1 MTSGKAQVE
10 TLLALINQATHQAV
24 AEYDKA
30 GADVPSLDSVE
41 PHPLDG
47 SNDTSTLKKA
57 IRLLEGACEQLC
69 ATLAPPHHT
78 IINRT
83 QNCDWPCF
91 ATVIEARV
99 ADALAGHPA
108 GLHVAELSKVV
119 NIEPKKLARIL
130 RVLATKHCFTEVDGD
145 VFANNRLSLM
155 LHSANPVSDLASMQ
169 LTLLPKVTTALW
181 DTLSQEPHATSNER
195 TDAPLMRA
203 LQYDGD
209 FFDWMKAHP
218 EKRSSF
224 QRAMVGMNTV
234 MGSKNVLYQYN
245 WDNCKTLCDVGSGVG
260 SFSMPLSRL
269 YPHIHISMIDL
280 PGPIGQA
287 KQFWTREYPEAIV
300 EGRVKLVEGDFFKPI
315 TVKDQDI
322 YYIGNCVH
330 NWADGDARLILKN
343 IREAM
348 GKNSRLLIHDYVI
361 QHLNRTQVTDAPT
374 SLSLQ
379 LDAAPAPLLANFGMG
394 SVRAHY
400 QDITMLI
407 TYNARE
413 RSLNEVSD
421 LAANGDLVLDGVLDL
436 GETTLLQFRAAQ

>member
-1 MTSGKAQVE
+1 M
-10 TLLALINQATHQAV
+10 L
-24 AEYDKA
+24 
-30 GADVPSLDSVE
+30 
-41 PHPLDG
+41 
-47 SNDTSTLKKA
+47 
-57 IRLLEGACEQLC
+57 
-69 ATLAPPHHT
+69 HH
-78 IINRT
+78 
-83 QNCDWPCF
+83 
-91 ATVIEARV
+91 
-99 ADALAGHPA
+99 GHPA

-130 RVLATKHCFTEVDGD
+130 RVLATKHCFTEVDRD

-218 EKRSSF
+218 EKGSVGPTNLNCLHLNLFRSQSF
-224 QRAMVGMNTV
+224 QRAMVGMNIV
-234 MGSKNVLYQYN
+234 MGSNDVLYQYN

-322 YYIGNCVH
+322 YYIGPFPESERNCVH

-374 SLSLQ
+374 SLQ